1 MPHSLCVLGG
11 TGFIGSALAA
21 RLAADGHDIKL
32 LSRYPAR
39 HRELTVLPTLRLVHA
54 DVHDPAM
61 LEREF
66 RDRDV
71 VINLVGILNER
82 GFGGRGFRHVHA
94 ELTEKVVA
102 ACRSIGVRRY
112 LHMSA
117 LNADA
122 ARGPSHYLRS
132 KGQGEDLVR
141 SGCAD
146 GPAFVIFR
154 PSVVF
159 GPGDSLLNRFAGL
172 LRRMPGVFPL
182 ACAEARFAPVY
193 VGDVVEAFARCLD
206 NPHVAG
212 LSLELCGPEV
222 VTLEHIVRLAAQAAG
237 VRRLILPL
245 PRPLARLQAAI
256 MDFVPGKPFS
266 TDNYRSA
273 TVDSVCTQNGLARL
287 GIGPRSLRAMLR
299 QSVPLRAGAHS

>member
-1 MPHSLCVLGG
+1 MSRLLCVLGG

-39 HRELTVLPTLRLVHA
+39 HRELTVLPTLRLVRA
-54 DVHDPAM
+54 DVHEPAV

-66 RDRDV
+66 RDSDV
-71 VINLVGILNER
+71 VVNLVGILNER
-82 GFGGRGFRHVHA
+82 GFGGRGFHHVHA

-102 ACRSIGVRRY
+102 ACRSVGVGRY

-146 GPAFVIFR
+146 GPSFVIFR

-159 GPGDSLLNRFAGL
+159 GPGDSLLNRFAVL

-206 NPHVAG
+206 NPDVAG

-222 VTLEHIVRLAAQAAG
+222 VTLEHIVRLAAQASG
-237 VRRLILPL
+237 VRRLIVPL

-273 TVDSVCTQNGLARL
+273 TVDSVCTQNGFDRL
-287 GIGPRSLRAMLR
+287 GIVPRSMRAMLR
-299 QSVPLRAGAHS
+299 QSVPLRARARS

>member
-1 MPHSLCVLGG
+1 MPRSLCVLGG

-32 LSRYPAR
+32 LSRHPAR
-39 HRELTVLPTLRLVHA
+39 HRELTVLPTLRLVRA
-54 DVHDPAM
+54 DVHEPAV

-66 RDRDV
+66 RDSDAV
-71 VINLVGILNER
+71 VNLVGILNER
-82 GFGGRGFRHVHA
+82 GFGGRGFHHVHT
-94 ELTEKVVA
+94 ELTGKVVA
-102 ACRSIGVRRY
+102 ACRSVGVGRY

-141 SGCAD
+141 SGCAG

-212 LSLELCGPEV
+212 LSLELCGPDV
-222 VTLEHIVRLAAQAAG
+222 VTLEHIVRLAAQASG
-237 VRRLILPL
+237 VRRLIMPL
-245 PRPLARLQAAI
+245 PRSLARLQAAI

-287 GIGPRSLRAMLR
+287 GIVPRSLRAMLR
-299 QSVPLRAGAHS
+299 QSVPLRAGARS

>member
-39 HRELTVLPTLRLVHA
+39 HRELTVLPTLRLVRA
-54 DVHDPAM
+54 DVHDPEV
-61 LEREF
+61 LKGEF

-82 GFGGRGFRHVHA
+82 GFGGHGFRHVHA

-122 ARGPSHYLRS
+122 TRGPSHYLRS

-206 NPHVAG
+206 NPDIAG

-222 VTLEHIVRLAAQAAG
+222 VTLEHIVRLAAQASG

-245 PRPLARLQAAI
+245 PRPLARVQAAI

-287 GIGPRSLRAMLR
+287 GIVPRSLRAMLR
-299 QSVPLRAGAHS
+299 QSVPLRAGARS